1 MRILADT
8 HILLWWLMDD
18 GQLSE
23 RHREVLGDPAN
34 LVGFSAISIAE
45 IAIKE
50 SIGRLKVGVDIT
62 RYLRDQGFL
71 ELEFASEHARQ
82 LRDLPWIHRD
92 PFDRMLI
99 AQAQVEDVALMTVD
113 QHIPKYDV
121 RIV

>member
-23 RHREVLGDPAN
+23 RHREVLGDAAN

-113 QHIPKYDV
+113 QRIPKYDV